1 MKLPYSID
9 ERLLSD
15 VVNTTGEKQEI
26 TKEKK
31 GYFRR

>member
-31 GYFRR
+31 G